1 MQLSLSNM
9 KHVKGTDT
17 FVCFLS
23 FSCLYFLYQY
33 RLNILQR
40 TQLICFVDIE
50 RTRCEVKRATFM
62 ET

>member
-17 FVCFLS
+17 FVCFYHFLV
-23 FSCLYFLYQY
+23 YIFLYQY

-40 TQLICFVDIE
+40 TQLMCFVDIK

>member
-17 FVCFLS
+17 FVCF
-23 FSCLYFLYQY
+23 YHFLVYIFY
-33 RLNILQR
+33 ISIGSTLQR
-40 TQLICFVDIE
+40 TQLMCFVDIK

>member
-1 MQLSLSNM
+1 M

-17 FVCFLS
+17 FVCFFLS

-40 TQLICFVDIE
+40 TQLMCFVDIK